1 MRITKLNWL
10 VVSVLIALTGC
21 DRPAGSEHGAVQSVV
36 ASQASSAP
44 ASIVAVAAETDS
56 DASQASASV
65 APQPSDVQFDRW
77 KSEMALAC
85 GAVTSA
91 VKTAHFDV
99 NGDGLPDTICWRVI
113 KTKDY
118 GDFFDLQATVQTAK
132 AGTQTAYIILPVNG
146 SDQGGVCGPIEALS
160 ATQVL
165 WTRKQFEDMGW
176 DYIGPMSIEISGSD
190 CDPPWLFWPKAA
202 KGKEVEFEFARL

>member
-1 MRITKLNWL
+1 MRITKINWL
-10 VVSVLIALTGC
+10 VVSVLIGLTGC
-21 DRPAGSEHGAVQSVV
+21 DHPAGLEQGAVQSAA

-44 ASIVAVAAETDS
+44 ASIAAVQTETGP
-56 DASQASASV
+56 DASLASASV
-65 APQPSDVQFDRW
+65 VPQPSDAQFDKW
-77 KSEMALAC
+77 KTEMASAC
-85 GAVTSA
+85 GTVTSA
-91 VKTAHFDV
+91 VKTKHFDV
-99 NGDGLPDTICWRVI
+99 NGDGLPDTICWRAI

-118 GDFFDLQATVQTAK
+118 GDFFDLQATVQTAR
-132 AGTQTAYIILPVNG
+132 AGTQTAYIILPVDPI
-146 SDQGGVCGPIEALS
+146 DQLGVCGPTEALS

-165 WTRKQFEDMGW
+165 WTRKGFEDMGW